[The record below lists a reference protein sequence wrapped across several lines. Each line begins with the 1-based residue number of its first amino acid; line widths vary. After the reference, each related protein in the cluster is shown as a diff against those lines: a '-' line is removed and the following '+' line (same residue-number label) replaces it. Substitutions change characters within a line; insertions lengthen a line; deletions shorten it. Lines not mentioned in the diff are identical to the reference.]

1 MSTGEWVEK
10 MCIRGMEYYSA
21 LKRQA
26 VLTHACNMDAPE
38 DLTLPERSQSPEDS
52 AVWVCRRTLEES
64 DSAEGR
70 L

>member
-1 MSTGEWVEK
+1 
-10 MCIRGMEYYSA
+10 MEYYSA